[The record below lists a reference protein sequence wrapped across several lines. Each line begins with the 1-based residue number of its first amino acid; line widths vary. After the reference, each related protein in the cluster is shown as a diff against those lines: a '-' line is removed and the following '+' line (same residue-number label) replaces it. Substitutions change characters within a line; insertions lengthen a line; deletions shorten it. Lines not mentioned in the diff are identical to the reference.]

1 MLDELTN
8 YYDHMQC
15 VVNRAVIPL
24 PRPNTFAGLMEL
36 YESNYIKIK
45 KLCYN
50 FNELHEYSFSK
61 VDKGM
66 DLHLFV
72 LERNKY
78 TITLKLTYYFS
89 NMPDS
94 PQDYPNVIVRV
105 YFDAMQAEV
114 LRRVSR
120 RPTDNNRLS
129 RNLDKKWRDNRF
141 LFKWLSFCLHQG
153 HEFVPV
159 SA

>member
-1 MLDELTN
+1 
-8 YYDHMQC
+8 MQC

-45 KLCYN
+45 RLCCN
-50 FNELHEYSFSK
+50 FNELHEYSLSQ
-61 VDKGM
+61 VERGL

-78 TITLKLTYYFS
+78 TVTLKLTYYFS
-89 NMPDS
+89 NLPEQ

-114 LRRVSR
+114 LRRVTR
-120 RPTDNNRLS
+120 RPGNESRLANHTLS
-129 RNLDKKWRDNRF
+129 KKWRDNRF

-153 HEFVPV
+153 HEFAPV
-159 SA
+159 HP

>member
-1 MLDELTN
+1 
-8 YYDHMQC
+8 MQC
-15 VVNRAVIPL
+15 VINRAVIPL

-45 KLCYN
+45 KLCCN
-50 FNELHEYSFSK
+50 FNEIHEYSLSQ
-61 VDKGM
+61 VEKGL

-78 TITLKLTYYFS
+78 TVTLKLTYYFS
-89 NMPDS
+89 DLLDH
-94 PQDYPNVIVRV
+94 PQDFPNVIVRV

-114 LRRVSR
+114 LRRVAR
-120 RPTDNNRLS
+120 CPRDENRAN
-129 RNLDKKWRDNRF
+129 RNLRKKWQDNRF

-153 HEFVPV
+153 HEFAPV
-159 SA
+159 HR